1 MFDLKD
7 TRQAYEVF
15 RLQWM
20 IDHGYSILAMLKNLE
35 AMIEEDPNESG
46 VNEDITML
54 DALQRLW
61 HHKAK
66 RKSIRFEITFDD
78 VSRKVI
84 FGKVWSRLSN
94 DWNYYVKD
102 GEYTPQYVYGEKQIV
117 SAIMSISGMSLFGN
131 TVRYHIH
138 QR

>member
-1 MFDLKD
+1 MK
-7 TRQAYEVF
+7 
-15 RLQWM
+15 
-20 IDHGYSILAMLKNLE
+20 
-35 AMIEEDPNESG
+35 NESG

-66 RKSIRFEITFDD
+66 RKSIRFEVTFDD

-84 FGKVWSRLSN
+84 FGKVWSRMDN
-94 DWNYYVKD
+94 DWNYYVQD
-102 GEYTPQYVYGEKQIV
+102 GEYTPQSTYKETHVV
-117 SAIMSISGMSLFGN
+117 SAIMTISGMSLFGN

>member
-1 MFDLKD
+1 MK
-7 TRQAYEVF
+7 
-15 RLQWM
+15 
-20 IDHGYSILAMLKNLE
+20 
-35 AMIEEDPNESG
+35 NESG
-46 VNEDITML
+46 VNDDITML

-61 HHKAK
+61 HHKVK

-78 VSRKVI
+78 IYRKVT

-117 SAIMSISGMSLFGN
+117 SAIMTISGMSLFGN
-131 TVRYHIH
+131 TVWYHIH

>member
-1 MFDLKD
+1 MK
-7 TRQAYEVF
+7 
-15 RLQWM
+15 
-20 IDHGYSILAMLKNLE
+20 
-35 AMIEEDPNESG
+35 NESG

-54 DALQRLW
+54 DALQLLW

-66 RKSIRFEITFDD
+66 RKSIRFEVTFDD

-84 FGKVWSRLSN
+84 FSKVRSRVSN
-94 DWNYYVKD
+94 DWNYFVQD
-102 GEYTPQYVYGEKQIV
+102 GPDTPQYVYGEKQVV
-117 SAIMSISGMSLFGN
+117 SAILSISGMSLFGN

>member
-1 MFDLKD
+1 MK
-7 TRQAYEVF
+7 
-15 RLQWM
+15 
-20 IDHGYSILAMLKNLE
+20 
-35 AMIEEDPNESG
+35 NESG

-84 FGKVWSRLSN
+84 FGKVWSRISN
-94 DWNYYVKD
+94 D
-102 GEYTPQYVYGEKQIV
+102 
-117 SAIMSISGMSLFGN
+117 
-131 TVRYHIH
+131 
-138 QR
+138 